1 MKINKFIDNT
11 PREDIFHS
19 NDLAKVA
26 IGGTLGSTSAET
38 FGRREGI
45 ERNRRAVQRYGSSM
59 IGQGHMKEV
68 AREQLDAGN
77 PLRQGGLGARG
88 EIRSAIP
95 PRGFTEPPTRRY
107 NPYN

>member
-1 MKINKFIDNT
+1 
-11 PREDIFHS
+11 
-19 NDLAKVA
+19 
-26 IGGTLGSTSAET
+26 
-38 FGRREGI
+38 
-45 ERNRRAVQRYGSSM
+45 
-59 IGQGHMKEV
+59 MKEV